1 MQMKRN
7 LSILLL
13 YAQDF
18 REQTNGPFGGPVNS
32 IAVNSSGHLFAVT
45 SGNGHWQ
52 SAYLH
57 WDIAL
62 TAPAEMFRLQLM
74 CKP

>member
-1 MQMKRN
+1 MKRN

-45 SGNGHWQ
+45 SGNGTGNPLTCIGT
-52 SAYLH
+52 SP
-57 WDIAL
+57 L